1 MSFRKW
7 WRPCPLGKGIR
18 MERGVSLPVR
28 KPMRSF
34 GKGLLVSVSKG
45 YRPYISAPISAGR
58 RPVAANLE
66 EYAGKMRL
74 DGLVGATVSPQVR
87 PEKFIFFICK
97 RWYNKISIIRIKEH
111 IT

>member
-1 MSFRKW
+1 MGKAYVWNGAFPFPPGS
-7 WRPCPLGKGIR
+7 PCDLSGR
-18 MERGVSLPVR
+18 A
-28 KPMRSF
+28 F
-34 GKGLLVSVSKG
+34 LVSVPKG

>member
-1 MSFRKW
+1 MVEAVPPWERHTYGTGRFPSRQEAHAIFREGLPGK
-7 WRPCPLGKGIR
+7 RP
-18 MERGVSLPVR
+18 
-28 KPMRSF
+28 
-34 GKGLLVSVSKG
+34 KGLPPIHFG
-45 YRPYISAPISAGR
+45 PISAGR